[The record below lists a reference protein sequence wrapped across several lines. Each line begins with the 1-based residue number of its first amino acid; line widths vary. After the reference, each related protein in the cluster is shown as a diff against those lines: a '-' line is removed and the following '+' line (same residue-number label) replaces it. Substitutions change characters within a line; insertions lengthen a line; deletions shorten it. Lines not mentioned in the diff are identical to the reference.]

1 MTNNQQVWDFS
12 NDYKNPKKLMNAVEE
27 VVGSVMPLVAATRMG
42 TALGATAGGRVL
54 MSALPSLLALGAAT
68 VAELVYG
75 ASNDT

>member
-27 VVGSVMPLVAATRMG
+27 VVGTVMPLVGATRV
-42 TALGATAGGRVL
+42 GAMIGSTAGGRVL
-54 MSALPSLLALGAAT
+54 MCALPTLLALGAAT

-75 ASNDT
+75 ASDDT

>member
-27 VVGSVMPLVAATRMG
+27 VVGTVMQLVGATRV
-42 TALGATAGGRVL
+42 GAAIGSTAGGRVL
-54 MSALPSLLALGAAT
+54 MCAMPTLLALGAAT
-68 VAELVYG
+68 AAELVYG

>member
-54 MSALPSLLALGAAT
+54 MSALPGLLALGAAT
-68 VAELVYG
+68 VAELAYG

>member
-27 VVGSVMPLVAATRMG
+27 VVGTVMPLGATRV
-42 TALGATAGGRVL
+42 GAAIGSTAGGRVL
-54 MSALPSLLALGAAT
+54 MCALPTLLALGAAT

-75 ASNDT
+75 ASDDT